1 MSYQAVK
8 CKQCSEPILLDTGR
22 TIAVGGGAM
31 PYASQ
36 SKSTEREILC
46 PECRVVT
53 RFSDGDV
60 VTVEQEDREEKE
72 RGTGE

>member
-8 CKQCSEPILLDTGR
+8 CTQCHGPILLDTAR
-22 TIAVGGGAM
+22 AIAVGGGAL

-36 SKSTEREILC
+36 SNSTEREIMC

-53 RFSDGDV
+53 RFSDGDI
-60 VTVEQEDREEKE
+60 VTVDRDEQKPN
-72 RGTGE
+72 G